1 PPASDGGSSM
11 VIATPPLH
19 GGDTELTLSDV
30 AKAVTAGRCLLFLGA
45 GVHAGPSADKPF
57 SYPTASR
64 PPLGGELAQRLADGC
79 DFRREFP
86 HETPPSL
93 QRVALCYEMKHGRD
107 GLVRCLDEE
116 ILRAA
121 TPSPL
126 LRALAQ
132 LPFPLVVTTNYDRLF
147 EKALQAAGKDPDVS
161 VYDKSD
167 ETPPTDYPDPTA
179 ARPFLFKIHGDI
191 RQPGSIV
198 ITDEDYIHF
207 ILRMGKERAVPKTVL
222 YRFSTWPTLFIGYSL
237 LDFNLRVLFRTLRF
251 SVDLAPTSYSID
263 HRPDPLIVSV
273 WGERDRLVR
282 FIAQDVWAIVP
293 ELYQRVTGKPL
304 EP

>member
-1 PPASDGGSSM
+1 
-11 VIATPPLH
+11 
-19 GGDTELTLSDV
+19 
-30 AKAVTAGRCLLFLGA
+30 
-45 GVHAGPSADKPF
+45 
-57 SYPTASR
+57 
-64 PPLGGELAQRLADGC
+64 
-79 DFRREFP
+79 
-86 HETPPSL
+86 
-93 QRVALCYEMKHGRD
+93 MKHGRD

-116 ILRAA
+116 ILHAA

-191 RQPGSIV
+191 RQSDSIV

>member
-1 PPASDGGSSM
+1 M

-191 RQPGSIV
+191 RQS
-198 ITDEDYIHF
+198 D
-207 ILRMGKERAVPKTVL
+207 
-222 YRFSTWPTLFIGYSL
+222 
-237 LDFNLRVLFRTLRF
+237 
-251 SVDLAPTSYSID
+251 
-263 HRPDPLIVSV
+263 
-273 WGERDRLVR
+273 
-282 FIAQDVWAIVP
+282 
-293 ELYQRVTGKPL
+293 
-304 EP
+304 